1 MKKNEKINVI
11 YSSPQPTQGFMTSL
25 RAADEADLR
34 LLLAISMHRES
45 EELNIEALR
54 ESLELSEEELAA
66 SIKYW
71 CGAGILKKT
80 KKTETKASAVKDKAK
95 TEHKTAHADGKLERA
110 EAAPSYSSA
119 ELADLIEKRRG
130 AAAFMNSAQQIM
142 GKMFS
147 TREMNVL
154 FGMVDYIGFDEE
166 CVLSILEYV
175 ASLDKKG
182 IKYAETLAFALYDE
196 GLTYKAA
203 LDERLARMSAARS
216 VRGKVEAMF
225 GMTGRALT
233 TREKK
238 FLTSWTETMGFD
250 TDVIRLAYEITVDN
264 TGEPA
269 LPYANT
275 ILESWHKL
283 GLSTADEVSAEIEKG
298 RAAKKNA
305 KAASEKSFDT
315 DEFFEAALKRGLEEL

>member
-1 MKKNEKINVI
+1 MKKNEKINIV
-11 YSSPQPTQGFMTSL
+11 YSSPQPTNGFLTSL

-34 LLLAISMHRES
+34 LLLALSMHKES
-45 EELNIEALR
+45 DELDIEALGK
-54 ESLELSEEELAA
+54 SLELTEEELAA

-71 CGAGILKKT
+71 CGAGILKKA
-80 KKTETKASAVKDKAK
+80 KKTEAKSSVTKDKPN
-95 TEHKTAHADGKLERA
+95 TEHKTAHANGKLERA

-130 AAAFMNSAQQIM
+130 AAEFMNSAQQIM

-147 TREMNVL
+147 TREMNIL
-154 FGMVDYIGFDEE
+154 FGMVEYIGFDEE
-166 CVLSILEYV
+166 CVLSILSYV
-175 ASLDKKG
+175 ASLDKKT

-196 GLTYKAA
+196 GLTDKAA
-203 LDERLARMSAARS
+203 LEERLARMSAARS

-233 TREKK
+233 TKEKK
-238 FLTSWTETMGFD
+238 FLTAWTETMGFD
-250 TDVIRLAYEITVDN
+250 ANVIRLAYEITVDN

-283 GLSTADEVSAEIEKG
+283 GLKNADEVSAEIEKG

-305 KAASEKSFDT
+305 AAANAKSFDT
-315 DEFFEAALKRGLEEL
+315 DEFFEAALKRTFEDI